1 MKIISWNCNGAF
13 RKKFQFIS
21 QEEADIYI
29 IQECEDPKQIIKI
42 DPSFE
47 SFSNNHLWTGKNK
60 NKGLGVF
67 IRNRIS
73 FKKIDFSNK
82 YNEFEVKW
90 FIPFEIN
97 NQQIIA
103 VWSHQ
108 GDSDEYRYIGQFW
121 CFLQINKE
129 LLKNSIIL
137 GDFNSNAIWD
147 YKRSECTHTN
157 CVKQLNEIG
166 IKSIYHTLEK
176 IEHGKELI
184 PTFYLQKNLE
194 KKYHID
200 YIFSPIEFIKDT
212 KMFNIGNF
220 KKWKEI
226 SDHVPIMW
234 EY

>member
-1 MKIISWNCNGAF
+1 MKIVSWNCNGAF
-13 RKKFQFIS
+13 RKKFQHIS

-29 IQECEDPKQIIKI
+29 IQECEDPNQIVKI
-42 DPSFE
+42 DPSFKY
-47 SFSNNHLWTGKNK
+47 FTHNHLWAGENK

-67 IRNRIS
+67 IKNGIS
-73 FKKIDFSNK
+73 INKIDLSNN
-82 YNEFEVKW
+82 YNQLHLKW

-103 VWSHQ
+103 VWSHH

-121 CFLQINKE
+121 CFLQVNKE
-129 LLKNSIIL
+129 LLNNSIIL

-147 YKRSECTHTN
+147 YKRSECTHSN
-157 CVKQLNEIG
+157 CVKQLKEIG
-166 IKSIYHTLEK
+166 INSIYHTLEN

-184 PTFYLQKNLE
+184 PTFYLQKKLN

-200 YIFSPIEFIKDT
+200 YIFSPTELIQKT
-212 KMFNIGNF
+212 KTFNIGNF
-220 KKWKEI
+220 EKWKEI
-226 SDHVPIMW
+226 SDHVPIIW

>member
-1 MKIISWNCNGAF
+1 MKIVSWNCNGAF

-21 QEEADIYI
+21 QEQADIYI
-29 IQECEDPKQIIKI
+29 IQECEDPYQIVKI
-42 DPSFE
+42 DPVFKL
-47 SFSNNHLWTGKNK
+47 FSQNCLWVGDNK

-67 IRNRIS
+67 VKSGLSIN
-73 FKKIDFSNK
+73 KIEFS
-82 YNEFEVKW
+82 YNYKELNLKW
-90 FIPFEIN
+90 FLPFEIN

-103 VWSHQ
+103 VWSHH

-129 LLKNSIIL
+129 LLSKSIIL

-157 CVKQLNEIG
+157 CVKQLNDIG
-166 IKSIYHTLEK
+166 IKSIYHTLDN

-184 PTFYLQKNLE
+184 PTFYLQKKLD

-200 YIFSPIEFIKDT
+200 YIFSPIELINRT
-212 KMFNIGNF
+212 KIFNIGNF
-220 KKWKEI
+220 DKWKEI
-226 SDHVPIMW
+226 SDHVPIIW